1 MLHETK
7 AYNQSMRK
15 RKKKKEK
22 KKDFYIPMKYHVP
35 LMRFTTHLE
44 KQKQS
49 IHTFKIQY
57 MNN

>member
-7 AYNQSMRK
+7 VYNQSMRK
-15 RKKKKEK
+15 KKRL
-22 KKDFYIPMKYHVP
+22 YVPIKYLIP
-35 LMRFTTHLE
+35 LMGFTTHLE